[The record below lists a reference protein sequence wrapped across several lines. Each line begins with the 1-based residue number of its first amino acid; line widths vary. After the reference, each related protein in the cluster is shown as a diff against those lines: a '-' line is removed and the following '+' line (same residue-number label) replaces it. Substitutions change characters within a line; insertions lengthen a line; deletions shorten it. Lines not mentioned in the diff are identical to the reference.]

1 MKGSLASV
9 ILNLEIMELLI
20 SIVVILDIIVRNEF
34 DYLYSMKAVHDTAV
48 SRVRS
53 IDFGITD
60 LLDG

>member
-1 MKGSLASV
+1 
-9 ILNLEIMELLI
+9 MEMLL
-20 SIVVILDIIVRNEF
+20 SIIVILDIIVHNEF

-48 SRVRS
+48 YRVRS

>member
-1 MKGSLASV
+1 
-9 ILNLEIMELLI
+9 MELLI
-20 SIVVILDIIVRNEF
+20 SIVVFLDIIVHNEF

-53 IDFGITD
+53 IDFGISD